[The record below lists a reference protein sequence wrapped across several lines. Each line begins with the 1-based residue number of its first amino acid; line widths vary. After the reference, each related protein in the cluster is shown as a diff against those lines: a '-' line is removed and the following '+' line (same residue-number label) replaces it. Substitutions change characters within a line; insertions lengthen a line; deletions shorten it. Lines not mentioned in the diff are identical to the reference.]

1 MSDFEL
7 KITGLKEV
15 QKSLYAFSQQLGDRV
30 VRNALREGA
39 KVVQKIA
46 KSNAPVR
53 TGRLKRSIVIR
64 NSKINNGKRSEEI
77 GVYLTVNTKKNGA
90 YYGRFIEDGWNTHGP
105 RGEMRRMR
113 RRRSILFTD
122 RVAGG
127 SRKTQQGRTDV
138 PGVKFMGRAFSSGK
152 SAAVNQII
160 RAVEAGA
167 EIVKRKTGLK

>member
-30 VRNALREGA
+30 VRNALKEGA

-46 KSNAPVR
+46 RSNAPVR
-53 TGRLKRSIVIR
+53 TGKLKRSIVIR

-77 GVYLTVNTKKNGA
+77 GVYLTINKSKKGA
-90 YYGRFIEDGWNTHGP
+90 RNDAFYGRFVEDGYTS
-105 RGEMRRMR
+105 RGGKRIE
-113 RRRSILFTD
+113 
-122 RVAGG
+122 
-127 SRKTQQGRTDV
+127 
-138 PGVKFMGRAFSSGK
+138 GVKFMSRAFNSGK